1 MTSADGSPVRADA
14 VNAGEN
20 RSVDVA
26 IVGAGLSGLTAA
38 RYLMQ
43 AGRSVVVLEAS
54 DQTGG
59 RIRSANVGGA
69 VCELGG
75 EWVSSFQPHILALL
89 AELDSE
95 TFATYTT
102 GKSTMVYKGKAH
114 RFEAPLL
121 PLPAADLAEVAA
133 TIAQFDLMA
142 AEVPADAPWTAPE
155 AASWDAQTMATWLDD
170 NIICDGARAML
181 DVMVGGALCAAPR
194 ELSLLH
200 YLFLVASTGGAERLI
215 SIKGGVLESRV
226 VGGTGTVIDK
236 LTAELGDRVLLN
248 APVRQIDQTGPH
260 VRLTSDRGSIS
271 ADHVIVAVPPTIA
284 GRIDYDPP
292 LPMNRD
298 LLTQRSPMGW
308 GMKVFAAYP
317 TPFWRKAGLNG
328 FVSNIDPDSILSGV
342 FDNSPPDGK
351 PGVLYGLIEG
361 DAAREW
367 GPRPA
372 AERRAAVLDAFAR
385 FFGPQAR
392 EPIDYLEQDWASMPW
407 IRGGA
412 TMVFAP
418 GTWSE
423 YGAALRAP
431 VDRIHWAG
439 TETAIEQWGSMDGA
453 ISAAVRAV
461 HEVLGKTA

>member
-1 MTSADGSPVRADA
+1 MTSADGSPVRSDA

-26 IVGAGLSGLTAA
+26 IVGGGLSGLTAA

-102 GKSTMVYKGKAH
+102 GKSTMVYQGKAH

-226 VGGTGTVIDK
+226 VGGTGTIIDK

-260 VRLTSDRGSIS
+260 VRLTSDRGSVS

-453 ISAAVRAV
+453 ISAALRAV
-461 HEVLGKTA
+461 HEVLA

>member
-1 MTSADGSPVRADA
+1 
-14 VNAGEN
+14 
-20 RSVDVA
+20 
-26 IVGAGLSGLTAA
+26 
-38 RYLMQ
+38 
-43 AGRSVVVLEAS
+43 
-54 DQTGG
+54 
-59 RIRSANVGGA
+59 
-69 VCELGG
+69 
-75 EWVSSFQPHILALL
+75 
-89 AELDSE
+89 
-95 TFATYTT
+95 
-102 GKSTMVYKGKAH
+102 
-114 RFEAPLL
+114 
-121 PLPAADLAEVAA
+121 
-133 TIAQFDLMA
+133 
-142 AEVPADAPWTAPE
+142 
-155 AASWDAQTMATWLDD
+155 
-170 NIICDGARAML
+170 
-181 DVMVGGALCAAPR
+181 
-194 ELSLLH
+194 
-200 YLFLVASTGGAERLI
+200 
-215 SIKGGVLESRV
+215 
-226 VGGTGTVIDK
+226 
-236 LTAELGDRVLLN
+236 
-248 APVRQIDQTGPH
+248 
-260 VRLTSDRGSIS
+260 
-271 ADHVIVAVPPTIA
+271 
-284 GRIDYDPP
+284 
-292 LPMNRD
+292 MNRD

-453 ISAAVRAV
+453 ISAAMRAV
-461 HEVLGKTA
+461 HEVLA

>member
-1 MTSADGSPVRADA
+1 MTSADGSPVRSDA

-26 IVGAGLSGLTAA
+26 IVGGGLSGLTAA

-226 VGGTGTVIDK
+226 VGGTGTIIDK

-308 GMKVFAAYP
+308 GMKVFTAYP

-453 ISAAVRAV
+453 ISAALRAV
-461 HEVLGKTA
+461 HEVLA

>member
-226 VGGTGTVIDK
+226 VGGTGTIIDK
-236 LTAELGDRVLLN
+236 LTAELGDRVLVN

-439 TETAIEQWGSMDGA
+439 TETAVEQWGSMDGA
-453 ISAAVRAV
+453 ISAAMRAV
-461 HEVLGKTA
+461 HEVGA

>member
-1 MTSADGSPVRADA
+1 MTSADGSPVRSDA

-26 IVGAGLSGLTAA
+26 IVGGGLSGLTAA

-89 AELDSE
+89 AEFDSE

-226 VGGTGTVIDK
+226 VGGTGTIIDK

-453 ISAAVRAV
+453 ISAALRAV
-461 HEVLGKTA
+461 HEVLA

>member
-1 MTSADGSPVRADA
+1 MTSADGSPVRSDA

-26 IVGAGLSGLTAA
+26 IVGGGLSGLTAA

-43 AGRSVVVLEAS
+43 AGRSVVALEAS

-226 VGGTGTVIDK
+226 VGGTGTIIDK

-248 APVRQIDQTGPH
+248 APVRQIDQTGSH

-453 ISAAVRAV
+453 ISAALRAV
-461 HEVLGKTA
+461 HEVLA

>member
-226 VGGTGTVIDK
+226 VGGTGTIIDK

-248 APVRQIDQTGPH
+248 APVR
-260 VRLTSDRGSIS
+260 
-271 ADHVIVAVPPTIA
+271 
-284 GRIDYDPP
+284 
-292 LPMNRD
+292 
-298 LLTQRSPMGW
+298 
-308 GMKVFAAYP
+308 
-317 TPFWRKAGLNG
+317 
-328 FVSNIDPDSILSGV
+328 
-342 FDNSPPDGK
+342 
-351 PGVLYGLIEG
+351 
-361 DAAREW
+361 
-367 GPRPA
+367 
-372 AERRAAVLDAFAR
+372 
-385 FFGPQAR
+385 
-392 EPIDYLEQDWASMPW
+392 
-407 IRGGA
+407 
-412 TMVFAP
+412 
-418 GTWSE
+418 
-423 YGAALRAP
+423 
-431 VDRIHWAG
+431 
-439 TETAIEQWGSMDGA
+439 
-453 ISAAVRAV
+453 
-461 HEVLGKTA
+461 

>member
-226 VGGTGTVIDK
+226 VGGTGTIIDK

-317 TPFWRKAGLNG
+317 TPFWRRAGLNG
-328 FVSNIDPDSILSGV
+328 IVSIIDPDSVLSGV

-453 ISAAVRAV
+453 ISAALRAV
-461 HEVLGKTA
+461 HEVLA

>member
-215 SIKGGVLESRV
+215 SIKGGVLERRV
-226 VGGTGTVIDK
+226 VGGTGTIIDK

-453 ISAAVRAV
+453 ISAALRAV
-461 HEVLGKTA
+461 HEVLA

>member
-1 MTSADGSPVRADA
+1 MGLANSSQAQSDA
-14 VNAGEN
+14 VSTGGT
-20 RSVDVA
+20 RTVDVA
-26 IVGAGLSGLTAA
+26 IVGGGLSGLSAA
-38 RYLMQ
+38 RKLMR

-59 RIRSANVGGA
+59 RIRNGNIGGT

-89 AELDSE
+89 AELDIE
-95 TFATYTT
+95 TFETYTT
-102 GKSTMVYKGKAH
+102 GKSTMVYQGKAN

-142 AEVPADAPWTAPE
+142 ADVPVAAPWTAPE
-155 AASWDAQTMATWLDD
+155 AASWDAQTMAAWLDD
-170 NIICDGARAML
+170 NIICEGARAML

-200 YLFLVASTGGAERLI
+200 YLFLIASTGGAERLI

-226 VGGTGTVIDK
+226 VGGTGTIIDK
-236 LTAELGDRVLLN
+236 LTAELGNRVLLN
-248 APVRQIDQTGPH
+248 APVRRIDQTGSQ
-260 VRLTSDRGSIS
+260 VCLTSDAGLVT
-271 ADHVIVAVPPTIA
+271 ADKAIVAVSPTIA

-292 LPMNRD
+292 LPMARD
-298 LLTQRSPMGW
+298 HLTQRSPMGW

-317 TPFWRKAGLNG
+317 TPFWREAGLNG
-328 FVSNIDPDSILSGV
+328 FVSSIDPDSVLSGV

-361 DAAREW
+361 NAAREW
-367 GPRPA
+367 APRPA
-372 AERRAAVLDAFAR
+372 AERKAAVLDAFVR
-385 FFGPQAR
+385 FLGPQAR
-392 EPIDYLEQDWASMPW
+392 EPTDYLEHDWARMPW
-407 IRGGA
+407 IRGGS
-412 TMVFAP
+412 TVVFAP
-418 GTWSE
+418 GTWTE

-439 TETAIEQWGSMDGA
+439 TETAVEQWGSMDGA
-453 ISAAVRAV
+453 ISAAMRAV
-461 HEVLGKTA
+461 HEVLA

>member
-14 VNAGEN
+14 VNSGEN

-170 NIICDGARAML
+170 TIICDGARAML

-200 YLFLVASTGGAERLI
+200 YLFLVASTGG
-215 SIKGGVLESRV
+215 VLESRV
-226 VGGTGTVIDK
+226 VGGTGTIIDK

-328 FVSNIDPDSILSGV
+328 FVSIIDPDSVLSGV

-453 ISAAVRAV
+453 ISAALRAV
-461 HEVLGKTA
+461 HEVLA

>member
-1 MTSADGSPVRADA
+1 MTSADGSPVRSDA

-26 IVGAGLSGLTAA
+26 IVGGGLSGLTAA

-226 VGGTGTVIDK
+226 VGGTGTIIDK

-453 ISAAVRAV
+453 ISAALRAV
-461 HEVLGKTA
+461 HEVLA

>member
-89 AELDSE
+89 AELDGK

-226 VGGTGTVIDK
+226 VGGTATIIDK

-271 ADHVIVAVPPTIA
+271 ADHVVVAVPPTIA

-431 VDRIHWAG
+431 VDRIPWAG

-453 ISAAVRAV
+453 ISAALRAV
-461 HEVLGKTA
+461 HEVGA

>member
-1 MTSADGSPVRADA
+1 MTSADGSPVRSDA

-26 IVGAGLSGLTAA
+26 IVGGGLSGLTAA

-226 VGGTGTVIDK
+226 VGGTGTIIDK

-260 VRLTSDRGSIS
+260 VRLTSDRGSVS

-453 ISAAVRAV
+453 ISAALRAV
-461 HEVLGKTA
+461 HEVLA

>member
-14 VNAGEN
+14 VNSGEN

-226 VGGTGTVIDK
+226 VGGTGTIIDK

-317 TPFWRKAGLNG
+317 TPFWRRAGLNG
-328 FVSNIDPDSILSGV
+328 IVSIIDPDSVLSGV

-453 ISAAVRAV
+453 ISAALRAV
-461 HEVLGKTA
+461 HEVLA

>member
-1 MTSADGSPVRADA
+1 MTSADGSPVRSDA

-26 IVGAGLSGLTAA
+26 IVGGGLSGLTAA

-59 RIRSANVGGA
+59 RIRSAKVGGA

-142 AEVPADAPWTAPE
+142 ADIPVDAPWTAPE

-170 NIICDGARAML
+170 NVICEGARAML

-226 VGGTGTVIDK
+226 VGGTGTIIDK

-248 APVRQIDQTGPH
+248 APVRQIAQTGPH

-453 ISAAVRAV
+453 ISAALRAV
-461 HEVLGKTA
+461 HEVLA

>member
-226 VGGTGTVIDK
+226 VGGTGTIIDK

-328 FVSNIDPDSILSGV
+328 FVSIIDPDSVLSGV